1 MLNWKV
7 LELKILISSL
17 LISVSKIDV
26 EEEDEMR
33 NNELKQVKIDFCN
46 IVGLLHSRHK
56 GSSKTRFY
64 TSKDNSHRMG
74 DSI

>member
-26 EEEDEMR
+26 EEEDKVR
-33 NNELKQVKIDFCN
+33 NKVVKQVKIGFCN
-46 IVGLLHSRHK
+46 IAGQLNSKHK
-56 GSSKTRFY
+56 GSSKRRSY
-64 TSKDNSHRMG
+64 TSKDNDHRMG
-74 DSI
+74 DNI

>member
-33 NNELKQVKIDFCN
+33 NNVVKQVKIGFCN
-46 IVGLLHSRHK
+46 IVG
-56 GSSKTRFY
+56 
-64 TSKDNSHRMG
+64 
-74 DSI
+74 